1 MVVEA
6 LAKEGFL
13 QPVHRMGMGGS
24 EEVVVEVVEVVEVVV
39 VGTGCMAV
47 VAAAAV
53 EAAVALWQQ
62 GECR

>member
-24 EEVVVEVVEVVEVVV
+24 EEVVVEVVV